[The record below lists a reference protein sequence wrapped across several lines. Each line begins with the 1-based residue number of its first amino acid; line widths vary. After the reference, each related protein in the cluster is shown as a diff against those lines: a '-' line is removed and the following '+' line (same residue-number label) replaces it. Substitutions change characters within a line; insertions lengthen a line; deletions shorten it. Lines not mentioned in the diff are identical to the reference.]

1 MFYEYFEP
9 KIFNKDFEF
18 YLDKK
23 RAFQPARYSATRKG
37 GKKCVRVMRDTEIE
51 KKLKWESK
59 SRGTGTPKDELKRE
73 RLVCHLITLGDVK
86 AESKILSVGCG
97 TGYYELIVKRNTSH
111 LYCLDTSR
119 EMLQICKGRKFE
131 NLIEASS
138 FYLPFKPGI
147 FDCVYALSLSP
158 IGSVQADMY
167 SRGSTVKEMKRVTKK
182 GGKIIVGHPTTLWKQ
197 IDGLLRYRNPN
208 FDTLRVSPSEIRE
221 SYKQNDITT
230 RCSMV
235 LPSIPYTILRRI
247 NYSKIDKVLSR
258 LLLGEIGPYLFVCGI
273 K

>member
-1 MFYEYFEP
+1 
-9 KIFNKDFEF
+9 
-18 YLDKK
+18 
-23 RAFQPARYSATRKG
+23 
-37 GKKCVRVMRDTEIE
+37 MRDTEIE

-59 SRGTGTPKDELKRE
+59 SRGRGTPKDELKRE

-158 IGSVQADMY
+158 IGSGQADMY

-208 FDTLRVSPSEIRE
+208 FDTFRVSPSEIRE